1 MPLRDAAGCSAKI
14 VKKKGYDRLYARFR
28 KQYAFLPPVEFEC
41 PAVAEPL
48 RMLLRET
55 LIQADDNILIV
66 GWNDFRAF
74 AIRDALEQLGEPLG
88 RERSLNQF

>member
-1 MPLRDAAGCSAKI
+1 
-14 VKKKGYDRLYARFR
+14 
-28 KQYAFLPPVEFEC
+28 
-41 PAVAEPL
+41 
-48 RMLLRET
+48 MLLRET